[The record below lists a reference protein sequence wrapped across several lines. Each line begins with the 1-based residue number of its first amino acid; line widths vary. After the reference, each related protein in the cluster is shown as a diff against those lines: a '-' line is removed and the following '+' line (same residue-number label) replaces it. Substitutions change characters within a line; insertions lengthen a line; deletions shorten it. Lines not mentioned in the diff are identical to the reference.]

1 MQRQDHPAHLL
12 RYDRPMQLHGS
23 RCTLRPWREEDLAS
37 LVRHAD
43 NRKVWLGLA
52 DRFPHP
58 YTEEDARSW
67 IDRCRREELPALNL
81 AIEVDGEA
89 IGGCGIEPW
98 KGNFRRTGE
107 IGYWL
112 GEELWG
118 RGIATEA
125 VGLHPPWLRR
135 PRLPAH
141 PGPRLGQ
148 QPGLRPRAREER
160 LRPRGHHAPCRGQG
174 RLRSGRLA
182 LRQGRRRGYRFLT
195 TRS

>member
-1 MQRQDHPAHLL
+1 
-12 RYDRPMQLHGS
+12 MQLHGA
-23 RCTLRPWREEDLAS
+23 RCTLRPWSEDDIAP

-67 IDRCRREELPALNL
+67 IACCGLEELPALSL

-125 VGLHPPWLRR
+125 VGLLTPHGFGELGFLRIQAHVWANNPASAR
-135 PRLPAH
+135 VLEKNGFALEGTMRRAVVKDGAVLDVLLYAKLACDSSGGHASGCDLEVPRTA
-141 PGPRLGQ
+141 GETRL
-148 QPGLRPRAREER
+148 
-160 LRPRGHHAPCRGQG
+160 
-174 RLRSGRLA
+174 
-182 LRQGRRRGYRFLT
+182 
-195 TRS
+195 